1 MSSEPFPPALP
12 SALTIHR
19 DGTMDGRTASY
30 EKHLSDMLG
39 IYSDPTAFQ
48 SLVDSDGADTLVYSV
63 QTQMYREQSGAL
75 IVGTSTL
82 LPRMIGNEFSVTRG
96 HLHAILDRAELYY
109 CLSGHGVMLLEAV
122 DGQSK
127 TIELN
132 PGQATNVPS
141 HWIHR
146 SVNVGTEPFVTLFC
160 YSADAGQNYDII
172 SDAGGMSVRIVDDGN
187 GGWTTVPN
195 VAHRGYNQPQLA
207 S

>member
-12 SALTIHR
+12 SALTIHP
-19 DGTMDGRTASY
+19 DGTLVGRTATY
-30 EKHLSDMLG
+30 EKHLADMQS
-39 IYSDPTAFQ
+39 IYSDSTAFQ
-48 SLVDSDGADTLVYSV
+48 SLVDSDGADTLAYSV
-63 QTQMYREQSGAL
+63 QSQMYGEESGAL

-82 LPRMIGNEFSVTRG
+82 LPGMIGNEFSVTRG
-96 HLHAILDRAELYY
+96 HLHTISDRAELYY
-109 CLSGHGVMLLEAV
+109 CLSGHGVMLLETV

-132 PGQATNVPS
+132 PSQATNVPG

-146 SVNVGTEPFVTLFC
+146 SVNVGTEPLVTLFC
-160 YSADAGQNYDII
+160 YSADAGQDYGII

-195 VAHRGYNQPQLA
+195 LTHRGYNQPQMV